1 MQMTESAAYSQ
12 HFYPVLGVLHAAEL
26 TAYGRQVGRSIV
38 RHFRGGEDVVV
49 AAGEGSAG
57 SSRRWHAV
65 SFDRVDDI
73 PRRKGAQAPGG
84 AADALSPRSAA
95 SGAGGLLLSP
105 QWAAKQQRRPS
116 AVLSLHSLGGS
127 GAEDD
132 QAAGSDMAR
141 NRVCLAAFGLAYT
154 AVVIV
159 SRADTSAD
167 TRTAALQQRSG
178 LDAAHFFVCQPG
190 GSSDAFAAFLADIER
205 RVHAHACAFY
215 AAAFMR
221 TQTKLVAIPQLPLP
235 PRASD
240 PGAVARALAREGSGG
255 ASEELCDATLVS
267 RFSRFL
273 PLRAW
278 LVRYH
283 FKLAVFA
290 ECHGGAG
297 LLAQRCTWLA
307 YAHLLAYV
315 GEIAA
320 GAYLPI
326 SSSGLDHEL
335 VVADRGLSPGWLWP
349 LNGGDADG
357 ARAHSLRM
365 FGPRW
370 DEALQLLDALHVRVA
385 RAWMIGP
392 APPSSSSSSGPLD
405 ALVFSVHA
413 GECSAAT
420 ERLMDAERSRR
431 RLQRQA
437 FPATDSP
444 PPSSP
449 CDAPVFYVAL
459 GSEPADAD
467 LMQPPAADDTA
478 CAWWPLGGHY
488 SGVVGLLE
496 KSARYDMR
504 LSLAARHC
512 AQHVA
517 ALAQILAGA
526 GFGAHSSYFWATVG
540 RQYANH
546 AALYAMA
553 MANGVDFARAFD
565 SACTVAI
572 ADPML
577 QQSAIDVGVLRRPFA
592 VAASKQTDSHSLSS
606 DIRGGDHQL
615 YKLSSAFAAFA
626 FDPVV
631 ASGGGGICAVVT
643 VVGSRDNK
651 QRPLWIWP
659 RTAAALH
666 QAAAYSSL
674 QQHRQ
679 LCAEKRTYSATEKS
693 GGETRVFSANPGVEN
708 TYASV
713 WLASSERLKGDDA
726 SLAVA
731 TRQIIAAMACI
742 HPEETEVDV
751 EANISSA
758 GHQYLCLASQLA
770 EIYVESV
777 GRTSEALKIFQALA
791 QRFRDERWTALT
803 RHALQWVV
811 RCAKDD
817 RHAALTAAIELMSMS
832 CAQQPQQQLLDF
844 AAGLRVDVD
853 MTRIY
858 SPVTCHA
865 HWRHWQLAAIDGSR
879 TMAFQVV
886 LDCRSLMQPLRLCE
900 LNVEFSDPRYSLRL
914 NDSRGEQE
922 EEEAAISNGGVRFC
936 DVRTA
941 QLCNL
946 ELVPG
951 LTLVLEGCVEI
962 GVDADSVVLVLVGVS
977 AVVDGSNGGLR
988 LVWPTCA
995 RPSSTATA
1003 VTAIDSGDGEQGG
1016 FSHMEALLAARTAIS
1031 RIHDPLLPTG
1041 RGQSKSHIAAA
1052 SYSEHAA
1059 VSRATTVS
1067 GPSSAVP
1074 TNKRWWLPASLTWHS
1089 LPSPPLQLS
1098 SDKKEEEEE
1107 PAFSAYSRCRVL
1119 RLPSTPKSPGIIVT
1133 MPSVGERAPAYCGET
1148 FAVEI
1153 VVCNAHP
1160 RLAALGIV
1168 IDVGLV
1174 NVDGESS
1181 FDAHDSETGGGDNTP
1196 W

>member
-1 MQMTESAAYSQ
+1 M
-12 HFYPVLGVLHAAEL
+12 
-26 TAYGRQVGRSIV
+26 
-38 RHFRGGEDVVV
+38 
-49 AAGEGSAG
+49 
-57 SSRRWHAV
+57 
-65 SFDRVDDI
+65 
-73 PRRKGAQAPGG
+73 
-84 AADALSPRSAA
+84 
-95 SGAGGLLLSP
+95 
-105 QWAAKQQRRPS
+105 
-116 AVLSLHSLGGS
+116 
-127 GAEDD
+127 
-132 QAAGSDMAR
+132 
-141 NRVCLAAFGLAYT
+141 
-154 AVVIV
+154 
-159 SRADTSAD
+159 
-167 TRTAALQQRSG
+167 
-178 LDAAHFFVCQPG
+178 
-190 GSSDAFAAFLADIER
+190 
-205 RVHAHACAFY
+205 
-215 AAAFMR
+215 
-221 TQTKLVAIPQLPLP
+221 
-235 PRASD
+235 
-240 PGAVARALAREGSGG
+240 
-255 ASEELCDATLVS
+255 
-267 RFSRFL
+267 
-273 PLRAW
+273 
-278 LVRYH
+278 
-283 FKLAVFA
+283 
-290 ECHGGAG
+290 
-297 LLAQRCTWLA
+297 
-307 YAHLLAYV
+307 
-315 GEIAA
+315 
-320 GAYLPI
+320 
-326 SSSGLDHEL
+326 
-335 VVADRGLSPGWLWP
+335 ADRGLSPGWLWP

-385 RAWMIGP
+385 RAWMTGP
-392 APPSSSSSSGPLD
+392 TPSSSSPSSGPLD

-437 FPATDSP
+437 FPTADSL
-444 PPSSP
+444 PSSP

-467 LMQPPAADDTA
+467 LMQPPAAAAAADDTA

-517 ALAQILAGA
+517 ALAQVLAGA

-540 RQYANH
+540 RQHANH

-565 SACTVAI
+565 SACTVA

-577 QQSAIDVGVLRRPFA
+577 LQQPAIDVGVLRRPFA
-592 VAASKQTDSHSLSS
+592 VAASSKQSDSHYPLSS

-615 YKLSSAFAAFA
+615 HKLSSAFAAFA

-631 ASGGGGICAVVT
+631 ASGGGSGGGISAVVA

-693 GGETRVFSANPGVEN
+693 VGETRVFSANPGVEN

-713 WLASSERLKGDDA
+713 WLASSDRLKGGDA
-726 SLAVA
+726 SLVVA
-731 TRQIIAAMACI
+731 TRQIFAAMACI
-742 HPEETEVDV
+742 HPEETEAVV

-758 GHQYLCLASQLA
+758 GRQYLCLASQLA
-770 EIYVESV
+770 EIYVESAERV
-777 GRTSEALKIFQALA
+777 SEALKIFQALA

-817 RHAALTAAIELMSMS
+817 RHAALPATIELMSMS
-832 CAQQPQQQLLDF
+832 CGQQPQQQPQLLDF
-844 AAGLRVDVD
+844 DDSAGLRIDVD

-886 LDCRSLMQPLRLCE
+886 LDCRSLTQPLRLCE

-914 NDSRGEQE
+914 NDNRGEHAEE
-922 EEEAAISNGGVRFC
+922 EEEAAMSNGGVRFC

-951 LTLVLEGCVEI
+951 LTLVLEGCVDI
-962 GVDADSVVLVLVGVS
+962 GVDADSVLVLVGVS

-995 RPSSTATA
+995 QPSSAATATA

-1031 RIHDPLLPTG
+1031 RIHDPLLLTRHG
-1041 RGQSKSHIAAA
+1041 RQSKSHIAAVN
-1052 SYSEHAA
+1052 YSEHAA

-1067 GPSSAVP
+1067 GPSSSVP
-1074 TNKRWWLPASLTWHS
+1074 TNQRWWLPASLTWQS

-1098 SDKKEEEEE
+1098 SGEKEEEEEKE

-1119 RLPSTPKSPGIIVT
+1119 GLPSTPASPGIIVT

-1153 VVCNAHP
+1153 V
-1160 RLAALGIV
+1160 
-1168 IDVGLV
+1168 
-1174 NVDGESS
+1174 
-1181 FDAHDSETGGGDNTP
+1181 
-1196 W
+1196 